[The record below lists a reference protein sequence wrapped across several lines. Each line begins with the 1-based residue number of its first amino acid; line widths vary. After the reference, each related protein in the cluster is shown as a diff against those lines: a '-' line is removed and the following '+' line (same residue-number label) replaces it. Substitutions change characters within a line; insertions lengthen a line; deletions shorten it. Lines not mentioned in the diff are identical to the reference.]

1 MAQGQQEIIKL
12 RDAGFTLEEIA
23 QWKAD
28 RTKMLLDA
36 GFSHK
41 EVDDYFGVKQFDP
54 KPLVQ
59 YMQQNLKA
67 AEGEGQL
74 GAKPQPKQ
82 ARGFVEALEAGFQM
96 SVTGLLKREKMP
108 DKTLA
113 QDATFLER
121 MAYSIGN
128 IGGDVPAMVG
138 GFLLGGG
145 AGAATGPGALV
156 TGAGGAMA
164 LPMGLRA
171 VITHAY
177 EKGEV
182 RDVKEFFSLAA
193 DATIETAKGWVLGA
207 ATAGAGQVARAALPT
222 TAPRIVSATVP
233 TTAEIGTMVALGAAL
248 EGHVPTAQDFIDAA
262 ALIGGMKAS
271 AKVASKLRNIY
282 VRTGVPP
289 QEVARQAQH
298 DVTIKQ
304 ELLSRDVEMPKAF
317 EKLDEAPT
325 PLTPGKVE
333 PKVDPKLLETLPVLG
348 EAGKVEP
355 VFPESVVQEI
365 VFHGTNARFDR
376 FDVTKSKDAGIWF
389 TPVEGAA
396 KMYGDNI
403 RAARVNLRNP
413 YEATVGESR
422 PDALM
427 RAVENGHDGIIVR
440 DKDGSISTL
449 AVFDASQIKEVSRSA
464 PSVTVTLPAVRQPQA
479 PTKPPAPPAQ
489 PPKPPQPPAL
499 PGKGPSPDPQA
510 AILDRIGTNEKG
522 SRLPTWDDVYTAVVD
537 DLHPIKQFE
546 KAMRGDKDID
556 SVVGPYELARLTR
569 GAYGMADHF
578 LEYGTFNFNTRDIT
592 GKSLKDVLKPVEK
605 DLDGFRAYAVAERA
619 IELEKRGIQTGVPMV
634 DAQAVVNAGRG
645 KYGQVLK
652 ELQDYQTELV
662 TYLRDAGV
670 ISPEQFS
677 AMLEANKNYVPFYRL
692 AGDEFGAPGTAGRGF
707 AVRNPIKGIKGS
719 ESKIVDPIESIIKN
733 TYLYITIA
741 ERNNVGRAMHRLVRE
756 NPDAAAALGV
766 EVVKTPVRPIQI
778 TAKETGADMVAQ
790 FLREHGIDVQLADTI
805 TVFRGQRQPVGPDQ
819 IRFFENGKPVT
830 LRVPEAVAQAM
841 KGMDHHSFSLLTK
854 ILALPAK
861 GLRAGTVLSPEFMA
875 RNFTRDQ
882 LSAFINSVSGFRPIW
897 DTLSGFGSLMKKD
910 QEYQRLLRSGGAN
923 AAFVS
928 IDRQY
933 IQNHIFKLSQETG
946 LLRSTWNVV
955 RSPLELLRVLSET
968 IENSTRLGEFKRV
981 TAKGGNLRKGGM
993 AAREVVLDFQRVGAQ
1008 MRALNMVSAFLNPSI
1023 QGMDKIVRVFKDRPV
1038 ETTVKVLA
1046 GVTLPSVLLWV
1057 VNHDDP
1063 RWKEIPQWQKDVFWI
1078 VMTDDA
1084 IHRLPKPQEL
1094 GLLFGTIPERI
1105 LEAYF
1110 TENPDAFKEFRQS
1123 VLEGMVPNYLPTFAQ
1138 PIIEHFANR
1147 STFTG
1152 NPIVP
1157 SDIEGLL
1164 PEYRYTEY
1172 THEVTKMLGSA
1183 IAAFPGMKHADAAS
1197 PAVIENYWRAWTGGL
1212 GMYLLDAA
1220 DRALVAA
1227 GVAPDPVKP
1236 AATLADLPII
1246 KAFVVRYPS
1255 AQAQSIQSFY
1265 DKYYE
1270 RKQVY
1275 DTVLALARDG
1285 NIEAM
1290 RKEYALAPG
1299 AMANLDGM
1307 REALTNLSKM
1317 VRLIHKN
1324 PEFTPDE
1331 KRQLIDSLYMQMILI
1346 AREGNKAMEEI
1357 DKVMGSGVEE
1367 TPSR

>member
-41 EVDDYFGVKQFDP
+41 EVDEYFGVKQFDP

-67 AEGEGQL
+67 AEGEGQS

-96 SVTGLLKREKMP
+96 SVTGLLTREKMP

-145 AGAATGPGALV
+145 AGAATGPGALI
-156 TGAGGAMA
+156 TGAGGATA
-164 LPMGLRA
+164 LPAGLRA

-193 DATIETAKGWVLGA
+193 NATIETAKGWVLGA
-207 ATAGAGQVARAALPT
+207 ATAGAGQVARAALPA

-262 ALIGGMKAS
+262 VLIGGAT
-271 AKVASKLRNIY
+271 AVGRVAGKLRNIY

-298 DVTIKQ
+298 DATIKQ
-304 ELLSRDVEMPKAF
+304 DILSRDVEMPKAF

-355 VFPESVVQEI
+355 KI
-365 VFHGTNARFDR
+365 
-376 FDVTKSKDAGIWF
+376 
-389 TPVEGAA
+389 
-396 KMYGDNI
+396 
-403 RAARVNLRNP
+403 
-413 YEATVGESR
+413 
-422 PDALM
+422 
-427 RAVENGHDGIIVR
+427 
-440 DKDGSISTL
+440 
-449 AVFDASQIKEVSRSA
+449 
-464 PSVTVTLPAVRQPQA
+464 TLPAPA
-479 PTKPPAPPAQ
+479 KPSAPPAQ

-510 AILDRIGTNEKG
+510 AILDRIGVSEKA
-522 SRLPTWDDVYTAVVD
+522 SRLPSWDDVYTAVVD
-537 DLHPIKQFE
+537 DLHPIKLFE
-546 KAMRGDKDID
+546 KALRGDKDPKT
-556 SVVGPYELARLTR
+556 VVGPYELARLTR

-578 LEYGTFNFNTRDIT
+578 IEHGTFNFATRATT
-592 GKSLKDVLKPVEK
+592 GKALKDVLKPVEK

-841 KGMDHHSFSLLTK
+841 KGMDHHSFNLLTK
-854 ILALPAK
+854 ILAVPAK

-897 DTLSGFGSLMKKD
+897 DTISGFGSLMKKD
-910 QEYQRLLRSGGAN
+910 EHYQNWLKAGGAN
-923 AAFVS
+923 SAFVS

-933 IQNHIFKLSQETG
+933 IQNNIFKLSQETG
-946 LLRSTWNVV
+946 LMRSTWNVV
-955 RSPLELLRVLSET
+955 RSPLELLRVMSET
-968 IENSTRLGEFKRV
+968 IENSTRLGEFKRA
-981 TAKGGNLRKGGM
+981 TAEGGNMRKAAM
-993 AAREVVLDFQRVGAQ
+993 ASREVTLDFQRVGAQ
-1008 MRALNMVSAFLNPSI
+1008 MRALNMVSAFLNPGI
-1023 QGMDKIVRVFKDRPV
+1023 QGMDRIVRAFKDRPV
-1038 ETTVKVLA
+1038 ETTVKVAA
-1046 GVTLPSVLLWV
+1046 GVTLPSILLWV
-1057 VNHDDP
+1057 ANHDDP
-1063 RWKEIPQWQKDVFWI
+1063 RWKEIPQWQKDLFWI

-1084 IHRLPKPQEL
+1084 IYRIPKPFEL
-1094 GLLFGTIPERI
+1094 GVLFGSVPERI

-1110 TENPDAFKEFRQS
+1110 TDNPDAFKDFRQS

-1138 PIIEHFANR
+1138 PVIEHFANR

-1157 SDIEGLL
+1157 SHIEGLL

-1183 IAAFPGMKHADAAS
+1183 IAAFPGMKHASIAS

-1227 GVAPDPVKP
+1227 GVTPDPVKP

-1255 AQAQSIQSFY
+1255 SQAQSIQSFY

-1317 VRLIHKN
+1317 IRLIHKN

-1346 AREGNKAMEEI
+1346 AREGNKAIEEI
-1357 DKVMGSGVEE
+1357 DKVMGSGAEE